1 MQNDL
6 ARFIRSVRHA
16 LHGIFSI
23 YRTERNF
30 RIQCVIGLFANTLA
44 MVLPLSWIER
54 LLILIVS
61 VSVLVLELLNSAIE
75 RLLDLLK
82 PRLNEYAGEVKDVM
96 AGAVLIASICSVVVG
111 LCLFWP
117 HFTTFLARV

>member
-1 MQNDL
+1 MSSL
-6 ARFIRSVRHA
+6 SRFVRSVRHA
-16 LHGIFSI
+16 VRGVFSV
-23 YRTERNF
+23 YRTEQNF
-30 RIQCVIGLFANTLA
+30 RIQCVCTLFANTLA
-44 MVLPLSWIER
+44 LALPLTWDKR

-96 AGAVLIASICSVVVG
+96 AGAVLIASISAVLVG
-111 LCLFWP
+111 VCIFWP
-117 HFTTFLARV
+117 YLTPFLVRL

>member
-1 MQNDL
+1 MSSL
-6 ARFIRSVRHA
+6 FRFFRSARHA
-16 LHGIFSI
+16 THGIFSV
-23 YRTERNF
+23 YRTEQNF

-44 MVLPLSWIER
+44 LVLPLTWDRR

-61 VSVLVLELLNSAIE
+61 ASVLVLELLNSAIE

-96 AGAVLIASICSVVVG
+96 AGAVLIASLSSVAVGICI
-111 LCLFWP
+111 FWP
-117 HFTTFLARV
+117 YMTSFLARV

>member
-1 MQNDL
+1 MSSL
-6 ARFIRSVRHA
+6 FRFLRSVRHA
-16 LHGIFSI
+16 VRGVFSV
-23 YRTERNF
+23 YRTEQNF
-30 RIQCVIGLFANTLA
+30 RIQCVGALFANTLA
-44 MVLPLSWIER
+44 LALPLTWDKR

-96 AGAVLIASICSVVVG
+96 AGAVLIASISAVVVG
-111 LCLFWP
+111 VCIFWP
-117 HFTTFLARV
+117 YLTPFLVRL